1 MMTQPI
7 WPPPPRTIM
16 TPGPVEAD
24 PRVLRAM
31 SYPMLGQFDPAFTAL
46 MNETMALLRRLFRTS
61 NRQAYPVDGT
71 SRAGLEAVLA
81 GVVEPGD
88 RVLVPICGRFGHLLH
103 EIAERYGADV
113 RVIEREW
120 GTVFD
125 PEDIIRAI
133 RQYRPKVVA
142 LVHGETSTG
151 RLQPLDGIGAACR
164 EYDALLVVDA
174 VATIGGV
181 PVNTDEWLLD
191 AVVGGT
197 QKCLS
202 VPSGMA
208 PLTYNGRVERI
219 LAARRRIERG
229 IRPPGGGDSE
239 RPFIRSNYLDLC
251 QLQDYWGPER
261 LNHHTEM
268 TAMLY
273 GLREGVRIALEEGL
287 EERFR
292 RHRLHER
299 ALVRGLEAMGLTLF
313 GDPACKLPVVTCV
326 NIPEGVDGES
336 VRAML
341 LERFGIEIAG
351 SFGPLRGRI
360 WRIGTMGYSC
370 HMRNV
375 LLTLGGLEAV
385 LLRHGMRVPAG
396 EALQA
401 AMEVYE
407 EEQAAQA
414 ARQA

>member
-1 MMTQPI
+1 MSAHPF

-31 SYPMLGQFDPAFTAL
+31 SYPILGQFDPAFTAM
-46 MNETMALLRRLFRTS
+46 MNETMELLRRLFRTS

-81 GVVEPGD
+81 GVIEPGD

-113 RVIEREW
+113 AVIEREW
-120 GTVFD
+120 GTAFD
-125 PEDIIRAI
+125 PEEIIRAI
-133 RQYRPKVVA
+133 RRHRPKVVA

-151 RLQPLDGIGAACR
+151 RMQPMDGIGAACR
-164 EYDALLVVDA
+164 EHDALLVVDA
-174 VATIGGV
+174 VATIGGA
-181 PVNTDEWLLD
+181 PVNTDDWLLD

-208 PLTYNGRVERI
+208 PLTYNARVERL
-219 LAARRRIERG
+219 LAGRKRIERG
-229 IRPPGGGDSE
+229 LRPEDAGESG

-273 GLREGVRIALEEGL
+273 GLHEGVRIALEEGL
-287 EERFR
+287 EARFR

-299 ALVRGLEAMGLTLF
+299 ALTAGLSAMGLTLF
-313 GDPACKLPVVTCV
+313 GDPSCKLPVVTCV
-326 NIPEGVDGES
+326 NIPDGIDGES
-336 VRAML
+336 VRSML
-341 LERFGIEIAG
+341 LDSFGIEIAG
-351 SFGPLRGRI
+351 SFGPLKGRI

-370 HMRNV
+370 SMRNV
-375 LLTLGGLEAV
+375 LLTLGALEAA
-385 LLRHGMRVPAG
+385 LMRHGMRVPAG
-396 EALQA
+396 QALQA
-401 AMEVYE
+401 AMDVYE
-407 EEQAAQA
+407 EEKSALTGP
-414 ARQA
+414 

>member
-1 MMTQPI
+1 MNEHAF

-31 SYPMLGQFDPAFTAL
+31 SYPILGQFDPAFTAM
-46 MNETMALLRRLFRTS
+46 MNELMGMLRRLFRTS

-81 GVVEPGD
+81 GVIEPGD

-103 EIAERYGADV
+103 EIAERYGAEV
-113 RVIEREW
+113 TVIEREW
-120 GTVFD
+120 GTAFD
-125 PEDIIRAI
+125 PEEIIRAI
-133 RQYRPKVVA
+133 RRHRPKVVA

-181 PVNTDEWLLD
+181 PVNTDDWQLD

-208 PLTYNGRVERI
+208 PLTYNARVERL
-219 LAARRRIERG
+219 LAGRRRIERG
-229 IRPPGGGDSE
+229 LRSAGEGTSARPY
-239 RPFIRSNYLDLC
+239 IRSNYLDLC

-273 GLREGVRIALEEGL
+273 GLYEGVRIVLEEGL
-287 EERFR
+287 EARFR
-292 RHRLHER
+292 RHRMHER
-299 ALVRGLEAMGLTLF
+299 ALTAGLAAMGLRLF
-313 GDPACKLPVVTCV
+313 GDPSCKLPVVTCV
-326 NIPEGVDGES
+326 NIPEEIDGES
-336 VRAML
+336 VRSML
-341 LERFGIEIAG
+341 LDAFGIEIAG
-351 SFGPLRGRI
+351 SFGPLKGRI

-370 HMRNV
+370 NMRNV
-375 LLTLGGLEAV
+375 LLTLGALEAA

-396 EALQA
+396 QAVQA
-401 AMEVYE
+401 AMDVYA
-407 EEQAAQA
+407 EEQAVQTG
-414 ARQA
+414 

>member
-1 MMTQPI
+1 MSEHLI

-31 SYPMLGQFDPAFTAL
+31 SYPILGQFDPAFTAM
-46 MNETMALLRRLFRTS
+46 MNETMELLRQLFRTA

-81 GVVEPGD
+81 GVIEPGD

-103 EIAERYGADV
+103 EVAERYGAEV
-113 RVIEREW
+113 AVIEREW
-120 GTVFD
+120 GTAFD
-125 PEDIIRAI
+125 PEEIIRAI
-133 RQYRPKVVA
+133 RQHKPKVVA

-181 PVNTDEWLLD
+181 PVNTDDWLAD

-208 PLTYNGRVERI
+208 PITYNARVERLI
-219 LAARRRIERG
+219 AGRKRIERG
-229 IRPPGGGDSE
+229 LRAAGEETSE

-251 QLQDYWGPER
+251 QLQDYWSPGR

-273 GLREGVRIALEEGL
+273 GLREGVRIVLEEGL
-287 EERFR
+287 EARFR

-299 ALVRGLEAMGLTLF
+299 ALMAGLSAMGLTLF
-313 GDPACKLPVVTCV
+313 GDPSCKMPVVTCV
-326 NIPEGVDGES
+326 NIPEGVNGES
-336 VRAML
+336 VRSML
-341 LERFGIEIAG
+341 LDSFGIEIAG
-351 SFGPLRGRI
+351 SFGPLKGRI

-370 HMRNV
+370 NMRNV
-375 LLTLGGLEAV
+375 LLTLGALEAV
-385 LLRHGMRVPAG
+385 LLRHGVRVPAG

-401 AMEVYE
+401 AMDVYAE
-407 EEQAAQA
+407 EKTAQTGT
-414 ARQA
+414 

>member
-1 MMTQPI
+1 MSSHLF

-31 SYPMLGQFDPAFTAL
+31 SYPILGQFDPAFTAM
-46 MNETMALLRRLFRTS
+46 MNETMELLRRLFRTS
-61 NRQAYPVDGT
+61 NRWAYPVDGT

-81 GVVEPGD
+81 GVIEPGD
-88 RVLVPICGRFGHLLH
+88 RVLVPIYGRFGHLLH
-103 EIAERYGADV
+103 EIAERYGAEV

-120 GTVFD
+120 GTAFD
-125 PEDIIRAI
+125 PDEIIRAI
-133 RQYRPKVVA
+133 REHRPKVVA

-151 RLQPLDGIGAACR
+151 RMQPMEGIGAACR
-164 EYDALLVVDA
+164 EYGALLVVDA

-191 AVVGGT
+191 AAVGGT

-208 PLTYNGRVERI
+208 PLTYNDRVERV
-219 LAARRRIERG
+219 LAGRKRIERG
-229 IRPPGGGDSE
+229 LRPAGEAVSE

-251 QLQDYWGPER
+251 QLQDYWSPAR

-273 GLREGVRIALEEGL
+273 GLHEGLRVALEEGL
-287 EERFR
+287 EARFR

-299 ALVRGLEAMGLTLF
+299 ALVAGLEAMGLTLF
-313 GDPACKLPVVTCV
+313 GDPSCKMPVVTCV

-336 VRAML
+336 VRSML
-341 LERFGIEIAG
+341 LEMFGIEIAS
-351 SFGPLRGRI
+351 SFGPLKGRI

-370 HMRNV
+370 SMRNV
-375 LLTLGGLEAV
+375 LLTLGALEAA

-396 EALQA
+396 EAVRA
-401 AMEVYE
+401 AMDVYE
-407 EEQAAQA
+407 AEKA
-414 ARQA
+414 ARSGASG

>member
-1 MMTQPI
+1 MNERLY

-31 SYPMLGQFDPAFTAL
+31 SYPILGQFDPAFTAM
-46 MNETMALLRRLFRTS
+46 MNETMELLRRLFRTK

-103 EIAERYGADV
+103 EIAERYGAEV
-113 RVIEREW
+113 IAIEREW
-120 GTVFD
+120 GTAFD
-125 PEDIIRAI
+125 PEEIIGAI
-133 RQYRPKVVA
+133 RKHRPKVVA

-151 RLQPLDGIGAACR
+151 RLQPMDGIGAACR
-164 EYDALLVVDA
+164 EHDALLVVDA

-181 PVNTDEWLLD
+181 PVVTDDWLAD

-208 PLTYNGRVERI
+208 PLTYNERVERLI
-219 LAARRRIERG
+219 AGRRRVERG
-229 IRPPGGGDSE
+229 LRPAGAAEAE

-251 QLQDYWGPER
+251 QLQDYWSPER

-273 GLREGVRIALEEGL
+273 ALREGVRIALEEGL
-287 EERFR
+287 EARFR

-299 ALVRGLEAMGLTLF
+299 ALVAGLAAMGLTLF
-313 GDPACKLPVVTCV
+313 GDPSSKLPVVTCV
-326 NIPEGVDGES
+326 NIPEGVDGDS

-341 LERFGIEIAG
+341 LEAFGVEIAG
-351 SFGPLRGRI
+351 SFGPLKGRI
-360 WRIGTMGYSC
+360 WRIGTMGYGC
-370 HMRNV
+370 NMRNV
-375 LLTLGGLEAV
+375 LLTLGALEAALV
-385 LLRHGMRVPAG
+385 RHGVRVPAG
-396 EALQA
+396 GAVQA
-401 AMEVYE
+401 AMDVYE
-407 EEQAAQA
+407 EEKAALTGQ
-414 ARQA
+414 